1 VKSTV
6 GECTLKEY
14 RNLVEEAK
22 MHDRLYFQEANPIIS
37 DYAYDQLIKHIEAV
51 EKLHPEWVAA
61 DSPTC
66 GVHTDVKNGFEVVVH
81 KHRMYS
87 LANTYSQEE
96 LMDFVKRMEKFLD
109 GAKTEY
115 NVELKMDGVAVAIRY
130 EKGKL
135 VQAVTRGDGK
145 QGDDVTDNVKT
156 IANLPHEL
164 KGSDIPSV
172 LDLRGEIYLPLQ
184 VFREL
189 NQAKEE
195 AGLEVYANPRN
206 AAAGSLKLLDS
217 KEARERRLSVVIYD
231 MVEGIREI
239 ALQSEIAPFLKK
251 LELPVFGPE
260 HTAVC
265 KSVDDVA
272 FFAGKIEKVRDELP
286 FEIDGI
292 VIKLNTLR
300 DRERIGYTG
309 KCPRWAVAYKFAPEQ
324 AQTVIEDITV
334 QVGRTGI
341 LTPVAELKP
350 VKLAGS
356 TISRATLHNSDEI
369 KRKDIRIGDHVI
381 IEKGGD
387 VIPKV
392 VFVDLHKRLPEAKK
406 WHMPKDCPSC
416 GKAVVHIEG
425 EVAYRCTNLDCVSR
439 NLRRITFFA
448 AKGAMDIENL
458 GEKVVEKLVSAAL
471 VATLADIYRLTYEDL
486 SKIEGFKEKS
496 IKNLLDAIE
505 ASKKTTLA
513 RFIFALGVK
522 HVGQNTAE
530 ILAEYGGDI
539 QSVSLLSFDELI
551 EIDGI
556 GPKVAAALVEFFQK
570 KSNVE
575 EIHALLDLGIQP
587 QAPKKKKSTH
597 LFSGKTFVLTGTL
610 VEFSRGEAEE
620 LIKERGG
627 KVSSSVSSK
636 TDYLL
641 VGEDAGSKL
650 EKATKLNIAIMGE
663 TEFKKSL

>member
-1 VKSTV
+1 ME
-6 GECTLKEY
+6 ECTLKEY
-14 RNLVEEAK
+14 RKLVEEAK
-22 MHDRLYFQEANPIIS
+22 MHDRLYFEEASPVIS
-37 DYAYDQLIKHIEAV
+37 DYAYDQLIKRIEAV
-51 EKLHPEWVAA
+51 ERAHPEWVAT
-61 DSPTC
+61 DSPTR
-66 GVHTDVKNGFEVVVH
+66 GVHTDTKSGFMQVEH

-87 LANTYSQEE
+87 LANTYSTEE
-96 LMDFVKRMEKFLD
+96 LTDFVKRMEKFLE
-109 GAKTEY
+109 GGETEY

-145 QGDDVTDNVKT
+145 KGDDVTDNVKT
-156 IANLPHEL
+156 IAVLPHEL
-164 KGSDIPSV
+164 KGKDIPNI

-189 NQAKEE
+189 NEAKEE

-206 AAAGSLKLLDS
+206 AAAGSLKLLDA
-217 KEARERRLSVVIYD
+217 KEAKERKLSIVIYD
-231 MVEGIREI
+231 MVEGNKEI
-239 ALQSEIAPFLKK
+239 KLQSEVAPFLKA
-251 LELPVFGPE
+251 LGLPVFAVE
-260 HTAVC
+260 HTATC
-265 KSVDDVA
+265 KSVDAIAA
-272 FFAGKIEKVRDELP
+272 FAAKIEKVRDHLP

-292 VIKLNTLR
+292 VVKLNTLK
-300 DRERIGYTG
+300 DREAIGYTG

-324 AQTVIEDITV
+324 AETVIEDITV

-356 TISRATLHNSDEI
+356 TIARATLHNRDEI
-369 KRKDIRIGDHVI
+369 ERKDIRIGDHVV

-392 VFVDLHKRLPEAKK
+392 VFVDLNKRVSGAKK
-406 WHMPKDCPSC
+406 WYMPKHCPSC
-416 GKAVVHIEG
+416 RGDVIHIEG
-425 EVAYRCTNLDCVSR
+425 EVAYRCMNVNCISR

-458 GEKVVEKLVSAAL
+458 GEKVVEKLVSSGL
-471 VATLADIYRLTYEDL
+471 VSSLSDIYRLTPKDL
-486 SKIEGFKEKS
+486 STIDGFKEKS
-496 IKNLLDAIE
+496 IANLLDAIE

-513 RFIFALGVK
+513 RFIFALGIK
-522 HVGQNTAE
+522 HVGQGTAE
-530 ILAEYGGDI
+530 ILAEYARDI
-539 QSVSLLSFDELI
+539 EAVSKLSLEELLEM
-551 EIDGI
+551 DGI
-556 GPKVAAALVEFFQK
+556 GPKVATSLVEFFEK

-575 EIHALLDLGIQP
+575 EIHALLDLGVAP
-587 QAPKKKKSTH
+587 APPKKKASEH

-610 VEFSRGEAEE
+610 MEFTRGEAEE

-650 EKATKLNIAIMGE
+650 EKATKLNVAIME
-663 TEFKKSL
+663 ENQFKKKL